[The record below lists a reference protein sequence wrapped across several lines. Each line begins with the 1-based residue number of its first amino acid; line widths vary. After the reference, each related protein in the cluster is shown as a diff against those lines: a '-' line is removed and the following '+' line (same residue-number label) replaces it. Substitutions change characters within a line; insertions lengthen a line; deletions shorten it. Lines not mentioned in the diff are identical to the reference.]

1 MACVLPTLLL
11 IKYMRIFI
19 YSRLVNK
26 DLTTNWIVYQMNF
39 CFAFLFSAGKNFLT
53 TFTRLFSPVVFQAIF
68 VTFFE
73 QEPRFSIV
81 FVKLI
86 DEKNKNYLHFKRGV
100 AHVWRWVKS
109 EKCIEAYFQSQIFPL
124 FSSVS
129 SCNYSIFLSGF
140 LFQSNTTS
148 WTFWSVCCT
157 WQKCI
162 AELFMSLLI
171 RLMIS
176 NN

>member
-1 MACVLPTLLL
+1 
-11 IKYMRIFI
+11 
-19 YSRLVNK
+19 
-26 DLTTNWIVYQMNF
+26 MNV

-100 AHVWRWVKS
+100 AHV
-109 EKCIEAYFQSQIFPL
+109 
-124 FSSVS
+124 
-129 SCNYSIFLSGF
+129 
-140 LFQSNTTS
+140 
-148 WTFWSVCCT
+148 
-157 WQKCI
+157 
-162 AELFMSLLI
+162 
-171 RLMIS
+171 
-176 NN
+176 

>member
-26 DLTTNWIVYQMNF
+26 DLTTTNWIVYQMNF

-100 AHVWRWVKS
+100 AHVWQWVKS

-124 FSSVS
+124 FSSVFNVIIAFS
-129 SCNYSIFLSGF
+129 SQDFYSNQILHHGHFGQCVVLGKNALQNFLC
-140 LFQSNTTS
+140 LF
-148 WTFWSVCCT
+148 
-157 WQKCI
+157 
-162 AELFMSLLI
+162 
-171 RLMIS
+171 
-176 NN
+176 